1 MAIPIVRTDFELSS
15 IYKSLKISY
24 SNEELSLAKVED
36 EFKIF
41 TNKNYNIFFPK
52 LRFGM
57 EATFRSIFSHI
68 QLHYLEIILSFTI
81 LIYII

>member
-41 TNKNYNIFFPK
+41 TNKNYNIFPK
-52 LRFGM
+52 IKIRNGGNF
-57 EATFRSIFSHI
+57 
-68 QLHYLEIILSFTI
+68 
-81 LIYII
+81 

>member
-41 TNKNYNIFFPK
+41 TNKNYNIF
-52 LRFGM
+52 
-57 EATFRSIFSHI
+57 S
-68 QLHYLEIILSFTI
+68 QN
-81 LIYII
+81 